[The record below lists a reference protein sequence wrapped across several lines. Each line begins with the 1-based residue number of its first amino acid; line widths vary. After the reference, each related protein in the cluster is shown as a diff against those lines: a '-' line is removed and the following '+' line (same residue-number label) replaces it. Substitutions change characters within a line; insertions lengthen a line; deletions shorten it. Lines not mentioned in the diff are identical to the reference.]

1 MSNWLVYAL
10 GFTAQLLFS
19 GRMILQWL
27 LSEKSK
33 KIITPVIFWQLSLLA
48 SFLLFIYGYLRDD
61 FAIMLGQALTYF
73 IYIRNLQ
80 LQGEWI
86 KFPKVFRIFLWIF
99 PLIIVIYGFNNN
111 EYNAARL
118 FRNEDI
124 PFWLLILGSVAQL
137 IFNLRFIY
145 QWIYSEKKKISSL
158 PLGFWLLSLTGSG
171 LILVYAVYRKD
182 PVLLA
187 GHGFGLIMYI
197 RNIYIH
203 KNEIKG

>member
-1 MSNWLVYAL
+1 MSNWLIYAL

-33 KIITPVIFWQLSLLA
+33 KIITPVIFWQLSLFA
-48 SFLLFIYGYLRDD
+48 SFLLFVYGYLRDD
-61 FAIMLGQALTYF
+61 FAIMFGQALTYF

-86 KFPKVFRIFLWIF
+86 RFPGFLRVFLWIF
-99 PLIIVIYGFNNN
+99 PVLIVIYGFNNN

-124 PFWLLILGSVAQL
+124 PFWLILLGSVAQL
-137 IFNLRFIY
+137 IFNLRFVY
-145 QWIYSEKKKISSL
+145 QWVYSERRKISSL
-158 PLGFWLLSLTGSG
+158 PMGFWLLSLLGSG
-171 LILVYAVYRKD
+171 LILIYAVFRRD

-187 GHGFGLIMYI
+187 GHGFGMIMYI

-203 KNEIKG
+203 RNEIKG